1 MIIHSVTIKN
11 YRSILCETVKCDDLT
26 ILVGAN
32 GTGKSAFIRG
42 LDLFYS
48 QSPRI
53 DLEDFYNGNV
63 GNEISISVTYKLL
76 NDEEKEKF
84 KKYVQDNKLTVER
97 VFKYDGK
104 KINNTYHGSTLVCP
118 SFKEIREKFEV
129 KDRGEGAKIE
139 LSKLKEIEDFKELPN
154 WTKIDDVKANLKTW
168 EESHP
173 DKCIRSRDEGQFFGF
188 QEVATGYLGKYT
200 RFLLIPAI
208 RDASEDTIEKQGSVL
223 TSLMD
228 LVVRSV
234 ISKKDEIKKFEEKTE
249 KEYQETYDP
258 TKLKELSTLQ
268 ERLTAT
274 LKIYVP
280 NANINLTWR
289 PLSKINIPLPQADIK
304 LIEDDYPVPV
314 SKTGH
319 GLQRAFILTLLQHL
333 SLAQIS
339 TKKGDAESKG
349 EAEEASLPNLVL
361 AIEEPELYQHPSRQR
376 HFSNV
381 LLQLATGKIPGVA
394 EKTQILYT
402 THSPLFVGIDRINQ
416 IRLFRKIPYEK
427 DKPKVTKVISTNLD
441 VIAEKIWEANGKPG
455 EKYTGDSLIPRLV
468 TIMNPWMNEGFFSDA
483 VVLVEGEDD
492 RAALIG
498 TASYMGYDL
507 ETLGYSV
514 IPCSGKTNI
523 DRPATIFRELNIPVY
538 LLWDGDKGDGK
549 AKPEDN
555 HRLLRLLGQPV
566 SDWPCAVEYTYS
578 CFEKNLEETLK
589 NEIGEAL
596 FERCLLDCQN
606 EYNIPEKKHALK
618 NPHVITGIIKRA
630 SEQDKPSVVL
640 KNIIEKIL
648 FLKYPLNQLILSS

>member
-1 MIIHSVTIKN
+1 
-11 YRSILCETVKCDDLT
+11 
-26 ILVGAN
+26 
-32 GTGKSAFIRG
+32 
-42 LDLFYS
+42 
-48 QSPRI
+48 
-53 DLEDFYNGNV
+53 
-63 GNEISISVTYKLL
+63 
-76 NDEEKEKF
+76 
-84 KKYVQDNKLTVER
+84 
-97 VFKYDGK
+97 
-104 KINNTYHGSTLVCP
+104 
-118 SFKEIREKFEV
+118 
-129 KDRGEGAKIE
+129 
-139 LSKLKEIEDFKELPN
+139 
-154 WTKIDDVKANLKTW
+154 
-168 EESHP
+168 
-173 DKCIRSRDEGQFFGF
+173 
-188 QEVATGYLGKYT
+188 
-200 RFLLIPAI
+200 
-208 RDASEDTIEKQGSVL
+208 
-223 TSLMD
+223 MD

-427 DKPKVTKVISTNLD
+427 DKPKVTKVVSTNLD
-441 VIAEKIWEANGKPG
+441 VIAEKIWEANGKQG

-507 ETLGYSV
+507 ERLGYSV

-555 HRLLRLLGQPV
+555 HRLLRLLGQPI
-566 SDWPCAVEYTYS
+566 SDWPCAIEYTYS

-589 NEIGEAL
+589 DEIGEAL

-606 EYNIPEKKHALK
+606 EYNITEKKHALK

-648 FLKYPLNQLILSS
+648 FLKCPLNQFILSS